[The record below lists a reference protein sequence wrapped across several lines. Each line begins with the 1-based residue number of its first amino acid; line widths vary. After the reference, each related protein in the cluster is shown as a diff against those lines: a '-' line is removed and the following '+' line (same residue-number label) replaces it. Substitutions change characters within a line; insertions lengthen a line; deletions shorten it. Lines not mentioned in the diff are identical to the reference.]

1 MKFLTHYII
10 IFIYLV
16 LPYVVTSQS
25 IKVYFNQSV
34 NNTISAATD
43 AQTSAFL
50 DDTIVA
56 FIDQSLVSLDVAV
69 WDNGSTK
76 IVNAINAAYSRG
88 VQVRYITSSNSLNTA
103 LSSLNPAISVLERNS
118 GLTSDVMHNKF
129 IIVDNQQL
137 LTGSMNFGDGSVFD
151 DYNNIVLIADPNLSQ
166 AYTTEFNEMWGTT
179 LPLPN
184 LANSKF
190 GPDKTDNTTHS
201 FTVAG
206 SPIQSYFSPTD
217 NTTARIVDAI
227 NSADYTLDIALFT
240 FIHNDIGD
248 AVIAAKERG
257 VYVRCIIE
265 NTSYLGSEFNSLV
278 SAGIVA
284 YSHQSV
290 PYDFHHKYCI
300 IDAFYGN
307 SDALVVTG
315 SHNWTNS
322 AEDEY
327 DENTLMIHNQMIA
340 QQYTEEFVQRFVE
353 MGGNSLNEEYS
364 SRHYI
369 YPNPSNGEFTLSN
382 SNFNELII
390 FDLLGSKVYSNSI
403 NSSEIVCP
411 TLPTG
416 TYILQLKNDDSLVT
430 QKIIID

>member
-1 MKFLTHYII
+1 MKISIQYFLVSLC
-10 IFIYLV
+10 LV
-16 LPYVVTSQS
+16 LPYLVTSQT

-34 NNTISAATD
+34 NNTISTATD

-88 VQVRYITSSNSLNTA
+88 VQVRYITSSNSTNTA

-137 LTGSMNFGDGSVFD
+137 LTGSMNFGDGSIFD

-166 AYTTEFNEMWGTT
+166 AYTSEFNEMWGTT

-206 SPIQSYFSPTD
+206 SQIQSYFSPTD

-265 NTSYLGSEFNSLV
+265 NTSYIGSEFNSLL
-278 SAGIVA
+278 SAGIAA

-307 SDALVVTG
+307 SDPLVVTG

-353 MGGNSLNEEYS
+353 MGGNSLNEEFS
-364 SRHYI
+364 TNQYI
-369 YPNPSNGEFTLSN
+369 YPNPSNGAFTISN
-382 SNFNELII
+382 SNFKELII
-390 FDLLGSKVYSNSI
+390 FDLLGNKVYSNSI
-403 NSSEIVCP
+403 NSSEIVYP
-411 TLPTG
+411 NLPIG
-416 TYILQLKNDDSLVT
+416 SYIFQLKSDDSLVT

>member
-1 MKFLTHYII
+1 
-10 IFIYLV
+10 
-16 LPYVVTSQS
+16 
-25 IKVYFNQSV
+25 
-34 NNTISAATD
+34 
-43 AQTSAFL
+43 
-50 DDTIVA
+50 
-56 FIDQSLVSLDVAV
+56 
-69 WDNGSTK
+69 
-76 IVNAINAAYSRG
+76 
-88 VQVRYITSSNSLNTA
+88 
-103 LSSLNPAISVLERNS
+103 
-118 GLTSDVMHNKF
+118 
-129 IIVDNQQL
+129 
-137 LTGSMNFGDGSVFD
+137 
-151 DYNNIVLIADPNLSQ
+151 
-166 AYTTEFNEMWGTT
+166 MWGTT
-179 LPLPN
+179 LPAPN

-190 GPDKTDNTTHS
+190 GPDKTDNTAHS
-201 FTVAG
+201 FNVAG
-206 SPIQSYFSPTD
+206 SPVQSYFSPTD

-227 NSADYTLDIALFT
+227 NSADYALDIALFT
-240 FIHNDIGD
+240 FINNDIGD
-248 AVIAAKERG
+248 AVVAAKDRG

-278 SAGIVA
+278 SAGIEA

-307 SDALVVTG
+307 SDPLVVTG

-353 MGGNSLNEEYS
+353 MGGNSLNEEFS
-364 SRHYI
+364 INHYI
-369 YPNPSNGEFTLSN
+369 YPNPSNGEFKLIN

-390 FDLLGSKVYSNSI
+390 FDLLGNKVYSNSI

-411 TLPTG
+411 NLPIG
-416 TYILQLKNDDSLVT
+416 SYIFQLKSDDSLVT

>member
-1 MKFLTHYII
+1 
-10 IFIYLV
+10 V
-16 LPYVVTSQS
+16 SSQS
-25 IKVYFNQSV
+25 IQVYFNQSV
-34 NNTISAATD
+34 NNSISTATD

-129 IIVDNQQL
+129 IIVDNRRL
-137 LTGSMNFGDGSVFD
+137 LTGSMNFGDGSIFD

-166 AYTTEFNEMWGTT
+166 AYTSEFNEMWGTT

-206 SPIQSYFSPTD
+206 SPVQSYFSPTD

-227 NSADYTLDIALFT
+227 NSADHTLDIALFT
-240 FIHNDIGD
+240 FINNDIGD
-248 AVIAAKERG
+248 AVVAAKERG

-265 NTSYLGSEFNSLV
+265 NTSYIGSEFNSLV
-278 SAGIVA
+278 SAGIAA

-307 SDALVVTG
+307 SDPLVVTG

-353 MGGNSLNEEYS
+353 MGGNGLNEEFS
-364 SRHYI
+364 TNNYI
-369 YPNPSNGEFTLSN
+369 YPNPSNGEFKLIN
-382 SNFNELII
+382 SNFKELII
-390 FDLLGSKVYSNSI
+390 FDLLGNKVYSNSI

-411 TLPTG
+411 NLPTG

>member
-1 MKFLTHYII
+1 MS
-10 IFIYLV
+10 
-16 LPYVVTSQS
+16 SQS
-25 IKVYFNQSV
+25 IQVYFNQSV
-34 NNTISAATD
+34 NNSISTATD

-129 IIVDNQQL
+129 IIVDNQRL
-137 LTGSMNFGDGSVFD
+137 LTGSMNFGDGSIFD

-166 AYTTEFNEMWGTT
+166 AYTSEFNEMWGTT

-206 SPIQSYFSPTD
+206 SPVQSYFSPTD

-227 NSADYTLDIALFT
+227 NSADHTLDIALFT
-240 FIHNDIGD
+240 FINNDIGD
-248 AVIAAKERG
+248 AVVAAKERG

-265 NTSYLGSEFNSLV
+265 NTSYIGSEFNSLV
-278 SAGIVA
+278 SAGIAA

-307 SDALVVTG
+307 SDPLVVTG

-353 MGGNSLNEEYS
+353 MGGNGLNEEFS
-364 SRHYI
+364 TNHYI
-369 YPNPSNGEFTLSN
+369 YPNPSNGEFKLIN

-390 FDLLGSKVYSNSI
+390 FDLLGNKVYSNSI

-411 TLPTG
+411 NLPTG

>member
-16 LPYVVTSQS
+16 LPYLVTSQS
-25 IKVYFNQSV
+25 IQVYFNQSV
-34 NNTISAATD
+34 NNAISTATD

-129 IIVDNQQL
+129 IIVDNQRL
-137 LTGSMNFGDGSVFD
+137 LTGSMNFGNGSIFD

-179 LPLPN
+179 LPAPN

-240 FIHNDIGD
+240 FINNDIGD
-248 AVIAAKERG
+248 AVVAAKDRG

-265 NTSYLGSEFNSLV
+265 NSSYLGSEFNSLV
-278 SAGIVA
+278 SAGIAA

-307 SDALVVTG
+307 SDPLAVTG

-340 QQYTEEFVQRFVE
+340 QQYTEEFVERFVE
-353 MGGNSLNEEYS
+353 MGGNSLNEEFS
-364 SRHYI
+364 TIQYI
-369 YPNPSNGEFTLSN
+369 FPNPSNGEFTLIN

-390 FDLLGSKVYSNSI
+390 FDLLGNKVYSNSI
-403 NSSEIVCP
+403 NPSEIVCP
-411 TLPTG
+411 NLPTG
-416 TYILQLKNDDSLVT
+416 SYIFQLKSDDSLVT

>member
-1 MKFLTHYII
+1 MS
-10 IFIYLV
+10 
-16 LPYVVTSQS
+16 SQS
-25 IKVYFNQSV
+25 IQVYFNQSV
-34 NNTISAATD
+34 NNSISTATD

-129 IIVDNQQL
+129 IIVDNRRL
-137 LTGSMNFGDGSVFD
+137 LTGSMNFGDGSIFD

-166 AYTTEFNEMWGTT
+166 AYTSEFNEMWGTT

-206 SPIQSYFSPTD
+206 SPVQSYFSPTD

-227 NSADYTLDIALFT
+227 NSADHTLDIALFT
-240 FIHNDIGD
+240 FINNDIGD
-248 AVIAAKERG
+248 AVVAAKERG

-265 NTSYLGSEFNSLV
+265 NTSYIGSEFNSLV
-278 SAGIVA
+278 SAGIAA

-307 SDALVVTG
+307 SDPLVVTG

-353 MGGNSLNEEYS
+353 MGGNGLNEEFS
-364 SRHYI
+364 TNNYI
-369 YPNPSNGEFTLSN
+369 YPNPSNGEFKLIN
-382 SNFNELII
+382 SNFKELII
-390 FDLLGSKVYSNSI
+390 FDLLGNKVYSNSI

-411 TLPTG
+411 NLPTG